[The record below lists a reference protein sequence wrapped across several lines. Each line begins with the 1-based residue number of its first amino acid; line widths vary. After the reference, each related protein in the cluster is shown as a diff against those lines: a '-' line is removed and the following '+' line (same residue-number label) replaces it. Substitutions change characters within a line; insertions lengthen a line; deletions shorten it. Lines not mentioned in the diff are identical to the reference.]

1 MRHRKRPDYQD
12 AMAALSAFFEH
23 NIVVIYFFYGL
34 AFFSMGLLVWLES
47 GRAAEYRLARAMSPL
62 AGFGIIHGL
71 HEWFEMF
78 QRLGNANATNIPAWL
93 LLDEVRSGHLVLSFV
108 LLIIFGARLI
118 YFSRRDESNEQV
130 LAYLPAALLL
140 AVWGASVLVTR
151 ALYAPE
157 PADLLAAADVLSR
170 YILGI
175 PGALLAAWA
184 IVLEQR
190 TFRSRGMP
198 GTGRDL
204 LRAALALAL
213 YGLIGQMFP
222 ARSFLFP
229 ANVINAELFLRI
241 FGVPIQLFRAAVA
254 ATMAIFITRALR
266 ALELERRQNLAAAN
280 EARLA
285 AQREALEIQR
295 QARAESEQLN
305 RQLRELLH
313 QIVSAQERE
322 RQRIARELHDG
333 TGQTLTGLG
342 LGFAAAA
349 ESVQSNP
356 ALATRQL
363 VELKK
368 MSMQALQELRH
379 LISNLRPSMLDD
391 LGLVPALQGQVQDFE
406 ARTKVRA
413 TFTLDGRRRRVQPEI
428 ETTVFRI
435 AQEALTNVAK
445 HAAAT
450 NVAVHLTFADTCLR
464 LVVQDDG
471 RGFDLNDVA
480 DGISTDGP
488 SVDDTPANPGPQRRS
503 AWGLL
508 GIQER
513 VALVG
518 GNCQI
523 TSQPGAGTIVQVC
536 IPLNDEGDNVP
547 GGAPQPALKAVK

>member
-1 MRHRKRPDYQD
+1 MT
-12 AMAALSAFFEH
+12 ALSAFFEH
-23 NIVVIYFFYGL
+23 NIVVIYFVYGL

-47 GRAAEYRLARAMSPL
+47 GRAAEYRLARAMGPL

-78 QRLGNANATNIPAWL
+78 QRLGSASATNIPVWL
-93 LLDEVRSGHLVLSFV
+93 LLDEVRTGHLVLSFV

-118 YFSRRDESNEQV
+118 YFSRRDESNEQI

-140 AVWGASVLVTR
+140 TVWLASVLVTR
-151 ALYAPE
+151 ALYAPA
-157 PADLLAAADVLSR
+157 PADFLAAADALAR

-204 LRAALALAL
+204 LRAAVALAL
-213 YGLIGQMFP
+213 YGVIGQIFP

-229 ANVINAELFLRI
+229 ANVVNAELFLDI
-241 FGVPIQLFRAAVA
+241 SGVPIQLFRAAVA
-254 ATMAIFITRALR
+254 VTIAVFITRALR
-266 ALELERRQNLAAAN
+266 ALELERRQNVAAAN

-285 AQREALEIQR
+285 AQREALEIQQ
-295 QARAESEQLN
+295 QARTESEQLS

-313 QIVSAQERE
+313 QIVSAQESE

-333 TGQTLTGLG
+333 TGQALTGLG

-349 ESVQSNP
+349 EHVQSDP
-356 ALATRQL
+356 ALAARQL
-363 VELKK
+363 AELKK
-368 MSMQALQELRH
+368 MSMQALQELRD
-379 LISNLRPSMLDD
+379 LISNLRPSLLDD
-391 LGLVPALQGQVQDFE
+391 LGLAPALQGLVQDFE
-406 ARTKVRA
+406 SRTKVRA
-413 TFTLDGRRRRVQPEI
+413 TFTLHGRRRRVQPEI

-435 AQEALTNVAK
+435 AQEAMTNVAR

-450 NVAVHLTFADTCLR
+450 KVSVQLTFADSCLQ
-464 LVVQDDG
+464 LAVQDDG
-471 RGFDLNDVA
+471 RGFDPDAVINGTGA
-480 DGISTDGP
+480 DGSAADGQAA
-488 SVDDTPANPGPQRRS
+488 DGLTANGTLTNSGRKRRS

-518 GNCQI
+518 GKGEI
-523 TSQPGAGTIVQVC
+523 ISQPGAGTVVRVC
-536 IPLNDEGDNVP
+536 VPLNDEGDNLP
-547 GGAPQPALKAVK
+547 GDGLR

>member
-1 MRHRKRPDYQD
+1 
-12 AMAALSAFFEH
+12 MAALSAFFEH
-23 NIVVIYFFYGL
+23 NIIVVCFIYGL

-78 QRLGNANATNIPAWL
+78 QRLANANATNIPAWL
-93 LLDEVRSGHLVLSFV
+93 LLDEVRSGHLALSFV

-140 AVWGASVLVTR
+140 LVWGASVLITR
-151 ALYAPE
+151 ALYSPE
-157 PADLLAAADVLSR
+157 PADFLAAADTLSR

-184 IVLEQR
+184 IVLEQQ
-190 TFRSRGMP
+190 TFRRRGMP

-204 LRAALALAL
+204 LWAALALAL
-213 YGLIGQMFP
+213 YGVIGQAFSAP
-222 ARSFLFP
+222 SFLFP
-229 ANVINAELFLRI
+229 ANVVNAELFMRV
-241 FGVPIQLFRAAVA
+241 FGIPIQLFRAVVAV
-254 ATMAIFITRALR
+254 TMTIFITRALR

-285 AQREALEIQR
+285 AQRQALEIQQ
-295 QARAESEQLN
+295 QARTESEQLN

-313 QIVSAQERE
+313 QIVSAQESE

-333 TGQTLTGLG
+333 TGQALTGLG
-342 LGFAAAA
+342 LGVTAAA
-349 ESVQSNP
+349 ESVQSDP
-356 ALATRQL
+356 SLAARQL
-363 VELKK
+363 AELKK
-368 MSMQALQELRH
+368 MSMQALQELRA
-379 LISNLRPSMLDD
+379 LIANLRPSVLDD
-391 LGLVPALQGQVQDFE
+391 LGLVPALQGQVQGFE
-406 ARTKVRA
+406 ARTQVRA
-413 TFTLDGRRRRVQPEI
+413 TFTQHGRRRRVQPEI

-450 NVAVHLTFADTCLR
+450 RVAVDLTFADNCLR
-464 LVVQDDG
+464 LQVQDDG
-471 RGFDLNDVA
+471 RGFDPEEV
-480 DGISTDGP
+480 ISGP
-488 SVDDTPANPGPQRRS
+488 PAGGSSIDPNHNGRS

-518 GNCQI
+518 GKGEI
-523 TSQPGAGTIVQVC
+523 LSQPGAGTVIRICV
-536 IPLNDEGDNVP
+536 PLNDKGVDNV
-547 GGAPQPALKAVK
+547 KD